1 MNTGGNKRLILT
13 TNARM
18 LLITRFRIQVAV
30 IKDILLD
37 WMWIYSDGVYSKM
50 HIGKIKE
57 QIQLEGGWVGERERQ
72 RRREERRERW
82 RGR

>member
-57 QIQLEGGWVGERERQ
+57 QIQLEGGREGGREGKVERGKNECHK
-72 RRREERRERW
+72 W
-82 RGR
+82 F